1 MVTEIYY
8 SGSNRKLKQSGI
20 ILSLI
25 WYKNFYDHL
34 KAAMK
39 TNYSNL
45 LKSMG
50 LCAIA
55 IVSFE

>member
-8 SGSNRKLKQSGI
+8 SGSNWKLKQSGI
-20 ILSLI
+20 ILSLT

-39 TNYSNL
+39 TNYWNL
-45 LKSMG
+45 LNSMG
-50 LCAIA
+50 LCTMAV
-55 IVSFE
+55 VSFE

>member
-8 SGSNRKLKQSGI
+8 SGSNWKLKQSGI
-20 ILSLI
+20 ILSLT

-39 TNYSNL
+39 TNY
-45 LKSMG
+45 
-50 LCAIA
+50 
-55 IVSFE
+55 